1 MKISRNNIA
10 FTAIRSK
17 MIRSRKVK
25 SNGAFYNS
33 SKTNNSA
40 RAKAATL
47 AQKKAAMANSGRK
60 TSTASSMLE
69 SMKSNYS
76 TMKSAAQ
83 DVQTSLGQLMST
95 EKESLFSVAEEKK
108 DTSSVVK
115 EIRSFVEDYNEMI
128 RRMGAEGG
136 TVNQLYIKQMHGFV
150 VSNKSRLENIG
161 ITEDKNGLLTV
172 DRTKLQEADLENLKN
187 VFQGENSF
195 AAKVADKSKRVE
207 ENADTN
213 LNSINSATYSSL
225 LSNYGVSGSKYNF
238 RA

>member
-1 MKISRNNIA
+1 
-10 FTAIRSK
+10 
-17 MIRSRKVK
+17 
-25 SNGAFYNS
+25 
-33 SKTNNSA
+33 
-40 RAKAATL
+40 
-47 AQKKAAMANSGRK
+47 
-60 TSTASSMLE
+60 
-69 SMKSNYS
+69 
-76 TMKSAAQ
+76 
-83 DVQTSLGQLMST
+83 MST